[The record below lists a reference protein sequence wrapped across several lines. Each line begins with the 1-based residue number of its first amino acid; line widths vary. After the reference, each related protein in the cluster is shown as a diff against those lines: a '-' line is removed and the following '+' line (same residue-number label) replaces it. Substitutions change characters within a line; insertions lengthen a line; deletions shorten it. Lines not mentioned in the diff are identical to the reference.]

1 MLRIYTHL
9 RLNAEKCREMQR
21 NARKCRE
28 ILRNTEKCTEFKRS
42 VEKCREMQGNVEKL
56 REMQRNAEKFRE
68 MQTRVNTRALDGA
81 EQTQSVFKQLSNT
94 VKAGFFIPLHIFDV
108 SQLCSCT

>member
-1 MLRIYTHL
+1 
-9 RLNAEKCREMQR
+9 MQ
-21 NARKCRE
+21 K
-28 ILRNTEKCTEFKRS
+28 IQRNTEKFREFK
-42 VEKCREMQGNVEKL
+42 
-56 REMQRNAEKFRE
+56 RNAEKFRE